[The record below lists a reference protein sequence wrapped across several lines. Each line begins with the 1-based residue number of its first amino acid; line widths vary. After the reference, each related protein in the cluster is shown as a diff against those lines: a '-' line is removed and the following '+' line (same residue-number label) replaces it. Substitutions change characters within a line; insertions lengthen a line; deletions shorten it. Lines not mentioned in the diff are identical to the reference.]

1 MGSECSPSECDIRLH
16 QITTP
21 NEISS
26 PNLLWFSL
34 SSNAKFWHLHLWTY
48 TTPAELQFTQTL
60 IYATWLCFLTSY
72 SIFGWLVLRFS
83 SLYSCQNA
91 TPTVATPNPGNHDL
105 NNPGFILQCF
115 HTSDRKILF
124 TYSYVKKKIPCYGL
138 DLPPG
143 IMILTNLNLHYLNM
157 LPQQ

>member
-1 MGSECSPSECDIRLH
+1 MHTYKIIIIKIDLMGSECSPSECDIRLH
-16 QITTP
+16 QITRP

-48 TTPAELQFTQTL
+48 TTPAELQFTQIL

-83 SLYSCQNA
+83 SLYS
-91 TPTVATPNPGNHDL
+91 
-105 NNPGFILQCF
+105 
-115 HTSDRKILF
+115 
-124 TYSYVKKKIPCYGL
+124 YVKMQPQL
-138 DLPPG
+138 WPHPTLV
-143 IMILTNLNLHYLNM
+143 IMIWTILDSYYNASTQVIEKFYSHIPM
-157 LPQQ
+157 